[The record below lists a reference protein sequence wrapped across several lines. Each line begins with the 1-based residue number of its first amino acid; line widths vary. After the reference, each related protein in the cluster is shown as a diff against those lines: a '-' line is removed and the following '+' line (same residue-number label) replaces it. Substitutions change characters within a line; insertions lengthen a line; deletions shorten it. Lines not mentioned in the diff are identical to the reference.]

1 MATRTRSTNGHEH
14 RFSQEN
20 LSAYID
26 QQLSASDR
34 ARVERHLQAC
44 EACRREMA
52 ALKRIIALVSQAPR
66 VHAPRSFALPRTMQ
80 PAQAHQRRWEGL
92 FAFARTAAVV
102 ASALML
108 MFFAGDMAL
117 TLGWSPFG
125 AARSAQPDAVVVT
138 TQVAELAPEEPVMML
153 EALPAAEEAVAEKQV
168 EFEPEQTVAT
178 VTELEV
184 AEGAAEEAPGE
195 VEPEAE
201 MVAMRALPTPDPR
214 TPTTVEGL
222 GGGGP
227 AEMAVMTASG
237 ETPPTG
243 DTREEPP
250 YPAQTV
256 ADAPSIMATSEPT
269 AAATATLTTPAPTKE
284 PTPTEQPT
292 PLPPTPEPT
301 EEPAALADGAVA
313 AAAIETQPTEPVAD
327 YGLAVQ
333 QPHWRLWGWLRTIWM
348 LTAGLVLILLGA
360 LVWAA
365 HRKRL

>member
-14 RFSQEN
+14 RFSREN

-44 EACRREMA
+44 EACRQEMA
-52 ALKRIIALVSQAPR
+52 ALRRTVALVSQAPR

-80 PAQAHQRRWEGL
+80 PVQAHQRRWEGL

-108 MFFAGDMAL
+108 VFLAGDMAL

-125 AARSAQPDAVVVT
+125 TTRSAQPSAVVVT

-153 EALPAAEEAVAEKQV
+153 EALPAAEETVAEKQV
-168 EFEPEQTVAT
+168 EAASEQAVAAA
-178 VTELEV
+178 TEV
-184 AEGAAEEAPGE
+184 VAAEGAAEEAPGE
-195 VEPEAE
+195 GEPETE

-214 TPTTVEGL
+214 TPTMVEGM

-227 AEMAVMTASG
+227 AEMTVMTASG

-269 AAATATLTTPAPTKE
+269 ATATATPTTPAPTRE

-292 PLPPTPEPT
+292 LLPPTPEPT
-301 EEPAALADGAVA
+301 EEPAALADGAMA
-313 AAAIETQPTEPVAD
+313 AAVEDRPTEPVAD